1 MDENSRDQTHAE
13 AAESSIAELV
23 LSDPPRLI
31 LGRDDMVIAV
41 LRGLASRMDT
51 CADPKVYAA
60 LSVENRLWWTTV
72 VMPKGTVVAGE
83 SIFDGA

>member
-1 MDENSRDQTHAE
+1 MEQNTRDQTHAE

-23 LSDPPRLI
+23 LAEPARLV

-41 LRGLASRMDT
+41 LRGLAQRMDE
-51 CADPKVYAA
+51 CSDPKVYAA
-60 LSVENRLWWTTV
+60 LATESRLWWSTV
-72 VMPKGTVVAGE
+72 VLPKGADVSGS